1 METYRT
7 QSLDNLKEWLH
18 DCIDADI
25 PPFIISNTIAE
36 VLDEQENEIRKKLN
50 IVQSLRNLFQQ
61 NNREAINFCE
71 VENSSDYCKNSWND
85 FWNNDPADKGVVA
98 FGDQAWR
105 VPIEVDA
112 SNGEYFITFTEDILQ
127 KLGWKEG
134 DDLEFIDSENGSFTI
149 KNLTTK
155 TTPTGETNGT
165 I

>member
-85 FWNNDPADKGVVA
+85 FWNNDPADKDVVA
-98 FGDQAWR
+98 FGDQTWR